1 MGGLVY
7 KRLVWAVAAV
17 EVVEDAAG
25 VAVLV
30 RTVKA
35 SDKQEALLFLL
46 RSCCLTSAPLVLKRK
61 VLQCSAICARR
72 DAACQEIENFVL
84 DSFTRRPMGTRFCVK
99 PLYTNIGLAHVYT
112 NNI

>member
-35 SDKQEALLFLL
+35 SICGPGLARDMGCILRGSGHWRGGCIGLGFPGRPHQEERRRMGSLWHLAWPSSLRL
-46 RSCCLTSAPLVLKRK
+46 RSPK
-61 VLQCSAICARR
+61 
-72 DAACQEIENFVL
+72 
-84 DSFTRRPMGTRFCVK
+84 
-99 PLYTNIGLAHVYT
+99 
-112 NNI
+112 